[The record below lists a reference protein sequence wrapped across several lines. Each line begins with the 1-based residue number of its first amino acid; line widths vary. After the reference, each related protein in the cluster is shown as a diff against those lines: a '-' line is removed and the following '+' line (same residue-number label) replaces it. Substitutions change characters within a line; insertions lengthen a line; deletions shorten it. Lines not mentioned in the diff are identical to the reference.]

1 MRPHCLQATL
11 ATLTHRAPLASRG
24 APLAACLAASLGACS
39 EGFHSVGFYDRIDTQ
54 IAGGKTV
61 AVLGLGDL

>member
-1 MRPHCLQATL
+1 MRPQSPQATL
-11 ATLTHRAPLASRG
+11 TYLVTLAAAPLF
-24 APLAACLAASLGACS
+24 LCACS
-39 EGFHSVGFYDRIDTQ
+39 EGFHSVGFYDKVDTQ

>member
-1 MRPHCLQATL
+1 MRPQSPQ
-11 ATLTHRAPLASRG
+11 ATLTHLAALAIVAAPL
-24 APLAACLAASLGACS
+24 SLGACS
-39 EGFHSVGFYDRIDTQ
+39 EGFHSVGFYDKVDTQ